1 MERTINLCSGIGSS
15 RHVIQHT
22 ELALTSIY
30 IQHPLLIM
38 VNHGHKVIRWE
49 NQECIILPG
58 EMAAISGGQTIDIVN
73 GLSADGVF
81 FSHTL
86 SIEPQLINTFAHNP
100 KAHDLSV
107 IPDVMPVRNPAPEF
121 INAFTNTFKVLADNN
136 DIPKPIIRH
145 RMVELLLWLT
155 QRGVKFLI
163 KDAETLTE
171 KVRCCL
177 ATDPH
182 KIWTVAEVAE
192 RMSMSEVVLRRK
204 LSAENVVLRNL
215 MIDVRMTSALT
226 LLQATDWPIS
236 LIANRVGYESSS
248 RFAERFRK
256 RFGFAPTA
264 IRGHHRLA
272 SGSLETESQYNSDF
286 KPSYS

>member
-15 RHVIQHT
+15 THVIQHT

-38 VNHGHKVIRWE
+38 VNHGHKVIRWA

-58 EMAAISGGQTIDIVN
+58 EMVAISGGQTIDIIN

-86 SIEPQLINTFAHNP
+86 SIDPQLINTFAHNP
-100 KAHDLSV
+100 KTNDLSV
-107 IPDVMPVRNPAPEF
+107 IPAVMPVRNPAPEF

-145 RMVELLLWLT
+145 RMVELLLWLA

-264 IRGHHRLA
+264 IRGHHRLT